1 MGLTAPPFCGNV
13 ETIVTARPDHASGRF
28 GRCVRPGRT
37 TVLSAGRTTPGG
49 TLSTREAGSSGVG
62 DLVFSDT
69 HHETGLF
76 LSLQDV
82 DKPTELW
89 YSIAE
94 LRKPH
99 A

>member
-1 MGLTAPPFCGNV
+1 M
-13 ETIVTARPDHASGRF
+13 
-28 GRCVRPGRT
+28 CV
-37 TVLSAGRTTPGG
+37 AGQDNGSFRRKDFPSG
-49 TLSTREAGSSGVG
+49 TLSTREEGSSGVG

>member
-1 MGLTAPPFCGNV
+1 MGLTVPPFCGNV
-13 ETIVTARPDHASGRF
+13 ETIVTARPVPRIREIRRVCAA
-28 GRCVRPGRT
+28 GRT
-37 TVLSAGRTTPGG
+37 TVLSAGRTSPGG